1 MQILVVGNGS
11 QLEELKDKFGRLHT
25 YLWAEKESDIDQYLK
40 DADMVFD
47 FDPSENTIFLYR
59 KFKNPIFINSVF
71 SSLASLIS
79 QVNMEKC
86 DSIFGFCGLPTF
98 VNRSVMEVTTSSK
111 KSEELLKQICAQL
124 ETDFVC
130 VEDRV
135 GVVTLRVIAMI
146 INEAYY
152 TLEEG
157 TANRGD
163 IDLAMKLGTNYP
175 YGPFEWAQ
183 RIGIHHLVKL
193 LDALHQDTHDERY
206 KVCNLLRNEL
216 KNGYS

>member
-11 QLEELKDKFGRLHT
+11 QLEELKDKFGRLHN

-40 DADMVFD
+40 DADLVFD
-47 FDPSENTIFLYR
+47 FDPSENTIFWYR
-59 KFKNPIFINSVF
+59 EFKNPIFINSVF
-71 SSLASLIS
+71 SSLAGLTS
-79 QVNMEKC
+79 QVNMEKR

-98 VNRSVMEVTTSSK
+98 MNRSVMEVTSSSK
-111 KSEELLKQICAQL
+111 KSEEELKRICAQL

-130 VEDRV
+130 VEDSV
-135 GVVTLRVIAMI
+135 GVVTPRVISMI